1 MGLTGQSVFH
11 LPVRPVPAVDNPG
24 EGSSTQRSVVT
35 LSKVKGS
42 QWLPVGLEDKTC
54 KAEALP
60 VMQLAS
66 SNYSYSSYDNIAEI
80 CHAAFTDSE
89 IAQNLRMNR
98 KKASY
103 RMV

>member
-35 LSKVKGS
+35 LSKVK
-42 QWLPVGLEDKTC
+42 VGLEDKTC